1 MMFKSLKKHQTIQF
15 HKKIKKA
22 INRLLAFILSD
33 VSYSSCNG
41 APARACS
48 LSPLNPQRRSKE
60 QVPNSVLFVLMPLPI
75 TATMGSERT
84 ANRLQIAIF
93 YQLNS

>member
-1 MMFKSLKKHQTIQF
+1 M
-15 HKKIKKA
+15 
-22 INRLLAFILSD
+22 AFILSD

-41 APARACS
+41 VPARACS

-60 QVPNSVLFVLMPLPI
+60 QVPNSVLFVLMRIPI

-84 ANRLQIAIF
+84 ANRLFIALF
-93 YQLNS
+93 FEMNSSAGKVKNIMRAFHYIRQAGILFER

>member
-1 MMFKSLKKHQTIQF
+1 MMCKSLKKHQTIQF

-60 QVPNSVLFVLMPLPI
+60 SIPNSVLFVLMRIPI

-84 ANRLQIAIF
+84 ANSFLIA
-93 YQLNS
+93 YYMR

>member
-1 MMFKSLKKHQTIQF
+1 MMFRLRKKHQTILF
-15 HKKIKKA
+15 HKISETRLAA
-22 INRLLAFILSD
+22 IGYILSD
-33 VSYSSCNG
+33 VSYSSCNE

-60 QVPNSVLFVLMPLPI
+60 QVPNSVYFVLMLFPI

-84 ANRLQIAIF
+84 ANRL
-93 YQLNS
+93 

>member
-1 MMFKSLKKHQTIQF
+1 MMYKLLKKLQTIQF
-15 HKKIKKA
+15 HKKITEA

-60 QVPNSVLFVLMPLPI
+60 HVPNSVYFVLMRIPI

-84 ANRLQIAIF
+84 ANRLQIGIF
-93 YQLNS
+93 YELNS